1 MTELERSN
9 QQLQSFVYITSHDL
23 QEPLRAMASYA
34 QLLKKCYKEQL
45 DEDADEF
52 MEYIVSGSKRM
63 KQQIQG
69 LLEYSRVDNRGG
81 DL

>member
-1 MTELERSN
+1 
-9 QQLQSFVYITSHDL
+9 
-23 QEPLRAMASYA
+23 MASYA